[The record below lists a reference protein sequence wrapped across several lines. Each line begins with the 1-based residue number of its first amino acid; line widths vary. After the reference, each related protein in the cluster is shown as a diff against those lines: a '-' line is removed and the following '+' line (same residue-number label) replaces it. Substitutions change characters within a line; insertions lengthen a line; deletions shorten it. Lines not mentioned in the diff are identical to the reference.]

1 MADEKQPIDSH
12 AHLEVEPEINR
23 YFKAAIK
30 AQASDLHL
38 KVGQPPKLRLN
49 EGIRSTTAEPLT
61 QEKIEK
67 LVFEILNEKQKQF
80 FLENGNI
87 DFAYDVSQ
95 ADRFRVNV
103 FRQRSKISM
112 AARRITSKIPPFE
125 SLHLPAALKTIAD
138 KTYEGL
144 ILVTGPAGCGKS
156 TTIAAIVDYINQT
169 RSCHIITIEDPLE
182 FVYADKKAIVSQRE
196 IGIDV
201 KNYDDA
207 LSSLSRQDPDVVVI
221 AELRDKE
228 TLSAAITAAETG
240 QLVFSTMH
248 SGSAAQTIQRIV
260 DMFPQEERA
269 LARHTFA
276 HACRAIISQFLI
288 PGLKKD
294 APMLP
299 AVEIL
304 ISNPVVQQHITEG
317 HESELS
323 GVIRASQSEGMQ
335 SFTESLR
342 ILIEDE
348 RIDLK
353 VATQYAPNV
362 EELKMALK
370 GIRRNS

>member
-1 MADEKQPIDSH
+1 MADNKQPIDSH
-12 AHLEVEPEINR
+12 VHLEVEPEINR

-49 EGIRSTTAEPLT
+49 EGIRSTTAEALT

-67 LVFEILNEKQKQF
+67 LVFEILSEKQKQF
-80 FLENGNI
+80 FLETGDI
-87 DFAYDVSQ
+87 DFAYEVSQ
-95 ADRFRVNV
+95 TDRFRVNV
-103 FRQRSKISM
+103 FRQRSKISV
-112 AARRITSKIPPFE
+112 AARRITSQIPPFE
-125 SLHLPAALKTIAD
+125 SLHLPPAIKTIAD
-138 KTYEGL
+138 KSYEGL

-156 TTIAAIVDYINQT
+156 TTISAMIDYINQT

-182 FVYADKKAIVSQRE
+182 FVYTDKKAIVSQRE

-201 KNYDDA
+201 RDYEGA
-207 LSSLSRQDPDVVVI
+207 LNSLTRQDPDVVLI
-221 AELRDKE
+221 SEMRDKE
-228 TLSAAITAAETG
+228 TLAAAVTAAETG

-248 SGSAAQTIQRIV
+248 SGSATQTIQRIV
-260 DMFPQEERA
+260 DLFPQAERA
-269 LARHTFA
+269 LARQAFA
-276 HACRAIISQFLI
+276 QACRAIISQFLI

-294 APMLP
+294 MPMFP

-304 ISNPVVQQHITEG
+304 ISNPVVKQHIAEG
-317 HESELS
+317 REAELVS
-323 GVIRASQSEGMQ
+323 VIRTSQSEGMQ

-342 ILIEDE
+342 ALVEEE

-353 VATQYAPNV
+353 VALQYAPNV

-370 GIRRNS
+370 GIRRSG